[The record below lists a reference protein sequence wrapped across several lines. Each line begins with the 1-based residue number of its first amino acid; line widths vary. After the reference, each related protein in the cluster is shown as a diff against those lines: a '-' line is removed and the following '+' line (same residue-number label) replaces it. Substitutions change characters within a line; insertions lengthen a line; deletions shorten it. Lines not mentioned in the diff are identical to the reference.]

1 MIPCSAKK
9 LQSQN
14 WQDLWQDQ
22 VHDLKEISQEI
33 PHALEFLSRHAKEF
47 PNFPLRLPRS
57 YLKHIKKLNDP
68 LPILKQFVPINK
80 EYEHAPG
87 YSLDPLAEKNSNML
101 PGLIHKY
108 SSRALLSVTKACAV
122 HCRYCFR
129 RTFSYENNNPGK
141 NGWRLVFEKIKQDKN
156 IKEVILSG
164 GDPLALSNNYLQF
177 FLENLKAIC
186 HVKLLR
192 IHTRFPIIIPERID
206 DEFLKLIK
214 NSGKKIVI
222 VLHCNHPDE
231 ITDNLIKYNLKLLAQ
246 NVLLLNQ
253 SVLLHGVND
262 DLLTLIA
269 LSEKLIAN
277 HIKPYYLH
285 ILDKVVGTHHFD
297 IDIEKAKILHQSMQ
311 ANLPGYLVPKLAKE
325 IPGKPNKIIIG

>member
-1 MIPCSAKK
+1 MLSSLVLGEAIFRAVNDKSF
-9 LQSQN
+9 
-14 WQDLWQDQ
+14 DLT
-22 VHDLKEISQEI
+22 
-33 PHALEFLSRHAKEF
+33 
-47 PNFPLRLPRS
+47 N
-57 YLKHIKKLNDP
+57 
-68 LPILKQFVPINK
+68 
-80 EYEHAPG
+80 
-87 YSLDPLAEKNSNML
+87 
-101 PGLIHKY
+101 
-108 SSRALLSVTKACAV
+108 
-122 HCRYCFR
+122 
-129 RTFSYENNNPGK
+129 
-141 NGWRLVFEKIKQDKN
+141 
-156 IKEVILSG
+156 
-164 GDPLALSNNYLQF
+164 
-177 FLENLKAIC
+177 
-186 HVKLLR
+186 
-192 IHTRFPIIIPERID
+192 